1 MTDRLFKFGSLEEEI
16 MKSMETTLVKYQK
29 DQMYGHEKLAKAVDH
44 LSAAAEIFDD
54 TGFSRE
60 AEFVTRLIEKI
71 ASGEVVVQDGPKPMV
86 NLNDPDLGGMIDEEI
101 PEYQKSPVNKL
112 IEEELSRD
120 EILKLLNRK
129 DQGPAEPF
137 AKSPSAFP
145 PPALDIRE
153 EKEPFAKSPSAIPPM
168 FEDPLSDA
176 EFEGM
181 FRDMSAPKFEQ
192 RLASDK
198 KKV

>member
-1 MTDRLFKFGSLEEEI
+1 MTDRLFKFGSLEDEI

-54 TGFSRE
+54 TGFSKE

-71 ASGEVVVQDGPKPMV
+71 ASGEVTVQEGPKPLV
-86 NLNDPDLGGMIDEEI
+86 NLNDPSLEAMIDEEI
-101 PEYQKSPVNKL
+101 PAYQKSPINKL
-112 IEEELSRD
+112 IEEELSKD
-120 EILKLLNRK
+120 EILQLLNKK
-129 DQGPAEPF
+129 DKGPAEPF

-145 PPALDIRE
+145 PPLNIRE
-153 EKEPFAKSPSAIPPM
+153 EAEPFRKSPSAYPPM
-168 FEDPLSDA
+168 FEDPLNDA
-176 EFEGM
+176 DFEGL
-181 FRDMSAPKFEQ
+181 FGDMKSDPMQ
-192 RLASDK
+192 SRLASGK